1 MCDATEGGLGL
12 EWRSCPQTFLFC
24 DCGQAPHHADHGA
37 QLQVTSGYART
48 PSALPLQ
55 PVTPAPLPPAPG
67 SPGPVATLAL
77 LCPALP
83 PVGWVGG
90 GVCARVRVCAHSRAH
105 AGVHTRWALWKS
117 TEIPLCL
124 CSDHTPLQTTWTR
137 WVVSLFLLGWAGHIF
152 VLIEWP
158 CFPWATDEELLYS
171 FRTVASV

>member
-83 PVGWVGG
+83 PGGWVGG
-90 GVCARVRVCAHSRAH
+90 GCVRACVCVRTRAH
-105 AGVHTRWALWKS
+105 TQVYTHAGLCGSPQKS
-117 TEIPLCL
+117 PFACVPITLRSRPPGPDGSYH
-124 CSDHTPLQTTWTR
+124 CS
-137 WVVSLFLLGWAGHIF
+137 SWAGLGTF
-152 VLIEWP
+152 L
-158 CFPWATDEELLYS
+158 F
-171 FRTVASV
+171 

>member
-67 SPGPVATLAL
+67 SPG
-77 LCPALP
+77 LP
-83 PVGWVGG
+83 PVG
-90 GVCARVRVCAHSRAH
+90 VCVCAH
-105 AGVHTRWALWKS
+105 AGVHTRWAVWKS
-117 TEIPLCL
+117 TVPLPVFR
-124 CSDHTPLQTTWTR
+124 SHSAPDHLDPMGRITVPPG
-137 WVVSLFLLGWAGHIF
+137 LGWAHF
-152 VLIEWP
+152 
-158 CFPWATDEELLYS
+158 CFDRMAVFS
-171 FRTVASV
+171 MGNR

>member
-90 GVCARVRVCAHSRAH
+90 GVCARACVCALARTRRCTHTLGFVEVHRNPPLPVFRSHSA
-105 AGVHTRWALWKS
+105 
-117 TEIPLCL
+117 P
-124 CSDHTPLQTTWTR
+124 DHLDPMGRITVPPG
-137 WVVSLFLLGWAGHIF
+137 LGWAHF
-152 VLIEWP
+152 
-158 CFPWATDEELLYS
+158 CFDRMAVFS
-171 FRTVASV
+171 MGNR

>member
-67 SPGPVATLAL
+67 SPW
-77 LCPALP
+77 LP
-83 PVGWVGG
+83 PVG
-90 GVCARVRVCAHSRAH
+90 VCVCAH
-105 AGVHTRWALWKS
+105 AGVHTRWAVWKS